1 MYTSKI
7 VDMKKKATLS
17 SALLAASGRMAP
29 QEEKVPVHASIAE
42 RSVTSSNALSRNGK
56 KAIAGF
62 FDPAVSRQLKQIG
75 LERDLGVQE
84 LMREAFNDL
93 FEKYGRSRIA

>member
-1 MYTSKI
+1 
-7 VDMKKKATLS
+7 MKKKATLS
-17 SALLAASGRMAP
+17 SALLAASGRIP
-29 QEEKVPVHASIAE
+29 ASSPAA
-42 RSVTSSNALSRNGK
+42 RPKTPPKQPPVTSVSPSREGK

-75 LERDLGVQE
+75 LEKDMSVQE
-84 LMREAFNDL
+84 LLREALNDL

>member
-1 MYTSKI
+1 
-7 VDMKKKATLS
+7 MKKRATLS
-17 SALLAASGRMAP
+17 SALLAASGRTSP
-29 QEEKVPVHASIAE
+29 QAE
-42 RSVTSSNALSRNGK
+42 RVSEPESAVASAGSPPNVTSREGK

-75 LERDLGVQE
+75 LERDTNVQE